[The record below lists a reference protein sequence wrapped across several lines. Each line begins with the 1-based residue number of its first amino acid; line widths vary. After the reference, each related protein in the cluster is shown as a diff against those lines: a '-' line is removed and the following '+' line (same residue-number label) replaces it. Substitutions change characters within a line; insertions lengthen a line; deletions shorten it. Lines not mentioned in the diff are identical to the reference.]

1 MLVYVLDDDA
11 AIRRAMTRLLQSA
24 GLQVQTFQNTS
35 DFLSSMIVNNNSC
48 AIVDIRMPGMNGL
61 QLQQALDQSG
71 IRIPIIFVTAHDT
84 EETRL
89 AAVQGGA
96 SAYFR
101 KPVDDLALL
110 DAIHWAVRKQKSS
123 SGGEIHQE

>member
-11 AIRRAMTRLLQSA
+11 AIRRAMSRLLRSA
-24 GLQVQTFQNTS
+24 GLQVETFQNATE
-35 DFLSSMIVNNNSC
+35 FLEGRIVHQDVC

-61 QLQQALDQSG
+61 EVQQALKESG
-71 IRIPIIFVTAHDT
+71 VHIPVIFVTAHDT
-84 EETRL
+84 EETRM
-89 AAVQGGA
+89 AAVEGGA

-110 DAIHWAVRKQKSS
+110 DAVYWAVRKQKSKGTS
-123 SGGEIHQE
+123 

>member
-24 GLQVQTFQNTS
+24 GLQVQTFQNTAE
-35 DFLSSMIVNNNSC
+35 FLSSKIVNNNSC

-71 IRIPIIFVTAHDT
+71 VRIPIIFVTAHDT

-123 SGGEIHQE
+123 AGGDTSQN